1 MTEMHD
7 FVDEMTKGAGEDDA
21 ILVCGDF
28 NMFMQEMSKKAKH
41 LIHKYNSWEIQRKI
55 TPGLSE

>member
-1 MTEMHD
+1 MTEMHE

-28 NMFMQEMSKKAKH
+28 NIFMQETSKKVKQ
-41 LIHKYNSWEIQRKI
+41 LIHKYNSWEIQRKK
-55 TPGLSE
+55 TP

>member
-7 FVDEMTKGAGEDDA
+7 FVDEMTKDAGDDDV

-28 NMFMQEMSKKAKH
+28 NMFMQEMSSKAKH
-41 LIHKYNSWEIQRKI
+41 LIHRYNSWEI
-55 TPGLSE
+55 